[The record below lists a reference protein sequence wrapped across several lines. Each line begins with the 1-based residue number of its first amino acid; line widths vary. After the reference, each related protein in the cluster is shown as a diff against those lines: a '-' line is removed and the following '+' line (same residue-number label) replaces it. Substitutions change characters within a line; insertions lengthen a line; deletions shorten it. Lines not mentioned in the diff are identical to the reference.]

1 MNLYDENGY
10 VNHALWYQDPA
21 PFVLALGG
29 RGTGKTY
36 GALLDV
42 VAGQYGKIVYVRRT
56 GQQIDSIKVPE
67 LNPFKAVNI
76 ATGSDLVISAMS
88 KNVAGIYHGQV
99 VDGVI
104 KPSGDPLGIAVALSV
119 FASIRGIDG
128 SDYQTILFD
137 EAIKENHEKPIKDEA
152 TAFLNLY
159 ESLNRNREL
168 SGGKPMKCLI
178 LANSND
184 LRGAIL
190 DALGVVDI
198 IDSMLRKGQEFKRCR
213 NGMLSIYLYQNSPIS
228 GMKAK
233 SALYQIANN
242 HDFAEMALDN
252 KFSYANYERVAS
264 RPLREYFPLVSIGD
278 ITVYQNNADSDSFY
292 VVDGIKAQEQYT
304 TYPVSLKA
312 FKADYFYLYEA
323 LLDKRL
329 YYASASVKIRF
340 ERIWSF

>member
-1 MNLYDENGY
+1 MNLYLDNGF
-10 VNHALWYQDPA
+10 VDHSLWYKDTA
-21 PFVLALGG
+21 PFILALGG

-42 VAGQYGKIVYVRRT
+42 AAGLYGKVVYVRRT
-56 GQQIDSIKVPE
+56 GHQIDSIKVPE

-76 ATGSDLVISAMS
+76 NTGSDLIISSMS
-88 KNVAGIYHGQV
+88 KNVAGIYHGAV
-99 VDGVI
+99 VDGVV
-104 KPSGDPLGIAVALSV
+104 KSAGEPVGIAVALSV

-137 EAIKENHEKPIKDEA
+137 EAIKESHEKPIKDENL
-152 TAFLNLY
+152 AFLNLY

-168 SGGKPMKCLI
+168 TGGKPMKCII

-184 LRGAIL
+184 LRGAVL

-198 IDSMLRKGQEFKRCR
+198 IDGMLRKGQEYKQCR
-213 NGMLSIYLYQNSPIS
+213 NGMLGIYLYQNSPIS
-228 GMKAK
+228 DMKAK
-233 SALYQIANN
+233 SALYQVANSKV
-242 HDFAEMALDN
+242 FSEMALDN
-252 KFSYANYERVAS
+252 RFSYANYERVSS
-264 RPLREYFPLVSIGD
+264 RPLKEYFPIVSVGD
-278 ITVYQNNADSDSFY
+278 ITIYQSKADSDLYY
-292 VVDGIKAQEQYT
+292 VVDGVKAKEQYT

-312 FKADYFYLYEA
+312 FKGDYFYLYEA